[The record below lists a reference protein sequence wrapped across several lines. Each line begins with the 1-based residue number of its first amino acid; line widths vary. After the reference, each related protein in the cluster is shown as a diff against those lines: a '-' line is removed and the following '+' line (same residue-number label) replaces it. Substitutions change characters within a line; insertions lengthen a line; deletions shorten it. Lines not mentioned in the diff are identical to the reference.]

1 MMWAILVCLVV
12 IVYRLECIL
21 KELKKDVQKT

>member
-12 IVYRLECIL
+12 IVYRLECIY
-21 KELKKDVQKT
+21 KEMKNVQKT